1 MFSSPFQQPSPR
13 QNVLASQI
21 QDAQRLGNERQLVLL
36 SGQWVHRFGIDS
48 LPVID
53 AGSPE
58 AEAES
63 FDQLQPASVL
73 ATTALT
79 TTAFTTTAF
88 TTTSFTT
95 TAFTTTGFSEELV
108 NPEDLGVSLD
118 LVAQE
123 FVPPMDSSDEET
135 TVSQDLMVQDSL
147 PEEEITDNDFGQE
160 FEKTPLEP
168 LRDRNVVVSIS
179 APPISTPRSL
189 RRWLPRADQTF
200 LQAS

>member
-53 AGSPE
+53 AASPE

-73 ATTALT
+73 ATTAL
-79 TTAFTTTAF
+79 
-88 TTTSFTT
+88 TT

-135 TVSQDLMVQDSL
+135 TVSQDLMVQD
-147 PEEEITDNDFGQE
+147 
-160 FEKTPLEP
+160 
-168 LRDRNVVVSIS
+168 
-179 APPISTPRSL
+179 
-189 RRWLPRADQTF
+189 
-200 LQAS
+200 

>member
-36 SGQWVHRFGIDS
+36 SGQWVHRFGLDS

-53 AGSPE
+53 TASPE
-58 AEAES
+58 AEAEP
-63 FDQLQPASVL
+63 FDQPQPASIL
-73 ATTALT
+73 TNTAFTTTALT
-79 TTAFTTTAF
+79 TTA
-88 TTTSFTT
+88 
-95 TAFTTTGFSEELV
+95 FSEELV

-123 FVPPMDSSDEET
+123 FVPPMDSNDEET
-135 TVSQDLMVQDSL
+135 TVSQDLTVQDLRVQDML
-147 PEEEITDNDFGQE
+147 PEEEITDTVVGQE

>member
-53 AGSPE
+53 AASPE

-88 TTTSFTT
+88 TTT
-95 TAFTTTGFSEELV
+95 AFSEELV

>member
-53 AGSPE
+53 AASPE

-73 ATTALT
+73 ATTAL
-79 TTAFTTTAF
+79 
-88 TTTSFTT
+88 TT

-123 FVPPMDSSDEET
+123 FVPPMDSRDEET
-135 TVSQDLMVQDSL
+135 TVSQDLMVQDLMVQDSL

>member
-53 AGSPE
+53 AASPE

-79 TTAFTTTAF
+79 TTALTTTAFTTTAF
-88 TTTSFTT
+88 TTT
-95 TAFTTTGFSEELV
+95 AFSEELV

-135 TVSQDLMVQDSL
+135 TVSQDLMVQDLMVQDSL

>member
-53 AGSPE
+53 AASPE

-73 ATTALT
+73 ATTA
-79 TTAFTTTAF
+79 FTTTA
-88 TTTSFTT
+88 
-95 TAFTTTGFSEELV
+95 FSEELV

-123 FVPPMDSSDEET
+123 FVPPMDSNDEET

-160 FEKTPLEP
+160 FEQTPLEP

>member
-1 MFSSPFQQPSPR
+1 VFSSPFQQPSPR

-53 AGSPE
+53 AASPE

-63 FDQLQPASVL
+63 FDQLQPASVV
-73 ATTALT
+73 A
-79 TTAFTTTAF
+79 TTAFTTTA
-88 TTTSFTT
+88 
-95 TAFTTTGFSEELV
+95 FSEELV

-123 FVPPMDSSDEET
+123 FVPPMDSNDEET

-147 PEEEITDNDFGQE
+147 PQEEITDNDYGQE

>member
-53 AGSPE
+53 AASPE
-58 AEAES
+58 AEAEL

-73 ATTALT
+73 A
-79 TTAFTTTAF
+79 
-88 TTTSFTT
+88 T

-123 FVPPMDSSDEET
+123 FVPPMDSKDSPTLLGINQISEQLAHHEAT
-135 TVSQDLMVQDSL
+135 TVSQDSMAQDSL
-147 PEEEITDNDFGQE
+147 PEEEITDTSVGQE
-160 FEKTPLEP
+160 FEKTSLDP

>member
-1 MFSSPFQQPSPR
+1 MFSSPFQLPSPR

-21 QDAQRLGNERQLVLL
+21 HDAQRLGNERQLILL
-36 SGQWVHRFGIDS
+36 SGQWVHRFGIES

-53 AGSPE
+53 AASPE
-58 AEAES
+58 AAEES

-79 TTAFTTTAF
+79 TTA
-88 TTTSFTT
+88 FTT

-123 FVPPMDSSDEET
+123 FVPPMDSNDEET
-135 TVSQDLMVQDSL
+135 TVSQDLMIQDLMTQDSL
-147 PEEEITDNDFGQE
+147 PEEEITDTAVGQE

-168 LRDRNVVVSIS
+168 LGDRNVVVSIS

>member
-53 AGSPE
+53 AASPE

-73 ATTALT
+73 ATTA
-79 TTAFTTTAF
+79 FTTTA
-88 TTTSFTT
+88 
-95 TAFTTTGFSEELV
+95 FSEELV

-123 FVPPMDSSDEET
+123 FVPPMDSNDEET

-160 FEKTPLEP
+160 FEKTLLEP
-168 LRDRNVVVSIS
+168 LRDRNVVVPIS

>member
-53 AGSPE
+53 AASPE

-73 ATTALT
+73 ATTA
-79 TTAFTTTAF
+79 FTTTA
-88 TTTSFTT
+88 
-95 TAFTTTGFSEELV
+95 FSEELV

-123 FVPPMDSSDEET
+123 FVPPMDSDDEET

-160 FEKTPLEP
+160 FEQTPLEP

-200 LQAS
+200 PQAS

>member
-1 MFSSPFQQPSPR
+1 VFSSPFQQPSPR

-48 LPVID
+48 LPIID
-53 AGSPE
+53 AASPE
-58 AEAES
+58 AEPES
-63 FDQLQPASVL
+63 FNQLKPASVL
-73 ATTALT
+73 NATA
-79 TTAFTTTAF
+79 
-88 TTTSFTT
+88 
-95 TAFTTTGFSEELV
+95 FSEELV
-108 NPEDLGVSLD
+108 NPEDLGFSLD

-123 FVPPMDSSDEET
+123 FVPPMDSKDSPTLLGINQISEQLAHHEAK
-135 TVSQDLMVQDSL
+135 TVSQDLMVQDLMVKDSL
-147 PEEEITDNDFGQE
+147 PEEEITDTAVGQE
-160 FEKTPLEP
+160 FEETPLEP
-168 LRDRNVVVSIS
+168 LGDRNIVVSIS

>member
-1 MFSSPFQQPSPR
+1 VFSSPFQQPSPR

-53 AGSPE
+53 AASPE

-63 FDQLQPASVL
+63 FDQLQPASVV
-73 ATTALT
+73 ATTV
-79 TTAFTTTAF
+79 FTTTA
-88 TTTSFTT
+88 
-95 TAFTTTGFSEELV
+95 FSEELV

-123 FVPPMDSSDEET
+123 FVPPMDSNDEET

-147 PEEEITDNDFGQE
+147 PQEEITDNDFGQE

>member
-53 AGSPE
+53 AASPE

-88 TTTSFTT
+88 TTT
-95 TAFTTTGFSEELV
+95 AFSEELV

-123 FVPPMDSSDEET
+123 FVPPMDSNDEET
-135 TVSQDLMVQDSL
+135 TVSQDLMVQDLRAQDSL
-147 PEEEITDNDFGQE
+147 PEEEITDTAVDQE

>member
-53 AGSPE
+53 AASPE

-79 TTAFTTTAF
+79 TTV
-88 TTTSFTT
+88 
-95 TAFTTTGFSEELV
+95 FTTTGFSEELV

-135 TVSQDLMVQDSL
+135 TVSQDLMVQDLMVQDSL

>member
-53 AGSPE
+53 AASPE

-88 TTTSFTT
+88 TTT
-95 TAFTTTGFSEELV
+95 AFSEELV

-135 TVSQDLMVQDSL
+135 TVSQNLMVQDLMVQDSL

>member
-21 QDAQRLGNERQLVLL
+21 LDAQRLGDERQLVLL

-48 LPVID
+48 LPIID
-53 AGSPE
+53 AAPPE

-63 FDQLQPASVL
+63 FNQLQPASVL
-73 ATTALT
+73 NTTV
-79 TTAFTTTAF
+79 
-88 TTTSFTT
+88 
-95 TAFTTTGFSEELV
+95 FSEELV
-108 NPEDLGVSLD
+108 NPEDLGFSLD

-123 FVPPMDSSDEET
+123 FVPPMDSKDSPTLLGINQISEQLAHHEAT

-147 PEEEITDNDFGQE
+147 PEEEITDTAVGQE

-168 LRDRNVVVSIS
+168 LEDRNIVVSIS

>member
-53 AGSPE
+53 AASPE

-73 ATTALT
+73 ATTA
-79 TTAFTTTAF
+79 FTTTA
-88 TTTSFTT
+88 
-95 TAFTTTGFSEELV
+95 FSEELV

-123 FVPPMDSSDEET
+123 FVPPMDSNDEEI

>member
-53 AGSPE
+53 AASPE

-79 TTAFTTTAF
+79 TTA
-88 TTTSFTT
+88 FTT

-135 TVSQDLMVQDSL
+135 TVSQDLMVQDLMVQDSL
-147 PEEEITDNDFGQE
+147 PEKEITDNDFGQE

>member
-48 LPVID
+48 LPLID
-53 AGSPE
+53 AASPE

-73 ATTALT
+73 ATTS
-79 TTAFTTTAF
+79 F

-95 TAFTTTGFSEELV
+95 TAFSEELV

-123 FVPPMDSSDEET
+123 FVPPMDSNDEET
-135 TVSQDLMVQDSL
+135 TVSQDLMVQDLMVQDSL

-160 FEKTPLEP
+160 FEKTLLEP
-168 LRDRNVVVSIS
+168 LRDKNVVVSIS

-189 RRWLPRADQTF
+189 RRWLPPADQTF